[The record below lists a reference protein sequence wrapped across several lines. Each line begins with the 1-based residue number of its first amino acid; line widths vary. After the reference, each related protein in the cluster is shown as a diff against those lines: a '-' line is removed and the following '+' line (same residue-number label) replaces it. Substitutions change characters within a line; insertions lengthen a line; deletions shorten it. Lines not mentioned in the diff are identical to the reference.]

1 MAEFVSVAKISELT
15 PGTGM
20 VVEVNGVSVALFKI
34 DGAVYAIDN
43 TCPHRG
49 GPLGA
54 GTVEGRVVTCPLHMW
69 DFDICT
75 GEFTANR
82 EIRIATYAVE
92 VEGDEIKVAV

>member
-1 MAEFVSVAKISELT
+1 
-15 PGTGM
+15 
-20 VVEVNGVSVALFKI
+20 
-34 DGAVYAIDN
+34 
-43 TCPHRG
+43 
-49 GPLGA
+49 
-54 GTVEGRVVTCPLHMW
+54 MW

>member
-1 MAEFVSVAKISELT
+1 MAEFVSVAKFSEIT

-20 VVEVNGVSVALFKI
+20 VVEVNGVSVALFKV
-34 DGAVYAIDN
+34 DGMVYAIDN

-54 GTVEGRVVTCPLHMW
+54 GTVEGRVVTCPLHLW

-82 EIRIATYAVE
+82 EIRIATYAVQ